1 MLGLIMP
8 KRITPFANG
17 YYYHIYNRGV
27 EKRSIFENAR
37 DYNRLIK
44 TIKYYQ
50 LAGPKPK
57 LSKFLNSSTSK
68 PASGSKLIELTCYC
82 LMPNHFHFLIKQL
95 KEGGITEFVSKLS
108 NSYTKYYNTKH
119 KRVGHLLQG
128 EFKAVLVE
136 TDEQFIHLSRY
147 IHLNPIASLLVKDLK
162 DFKWSSYEEYINNS
176 NGLCAK
182 EEILA
187 FFKTPKDYKQFVLD
201 QISYAQELDR
211 IKHIT
216 IDDEN

>member
-1 MLGLIMP
+1 MP
-8 KRITPFANG
+8 RRIIPFVNG

-27 EKRSIFENAR
+27 EKRSIFENNR
-37 DYNRLIK
+37 DYGRFIK

-50 LAGPKPK
+50 VEGPKPK
-57 LSKFLNSSTSK
+57 LSKFLNSSSF
-68 PASGSKLIELTCYC
+68 KLKLNNKLVEIICYC

-119 KRVGHLLQG
+119 TRVGPLLQG

-136 TDEQFIHLSRY
+136 SNEQFIHLSRY

-162 DFKWSSYEEYINNS
+162 NFRWSSYEEYINNTQ
-176 NGLCAK
+176 GICFK
-182 EEILA
+182 EEILNS
-187 FFKTPKDYKQFVLD
+187 FKTPQDYQQFVLD
-201 QISYAQELDR
+201 QVSYAQSLER
-211 IKHIT
+211 IKHHL
-216 IDDEN
+216 IDVAG